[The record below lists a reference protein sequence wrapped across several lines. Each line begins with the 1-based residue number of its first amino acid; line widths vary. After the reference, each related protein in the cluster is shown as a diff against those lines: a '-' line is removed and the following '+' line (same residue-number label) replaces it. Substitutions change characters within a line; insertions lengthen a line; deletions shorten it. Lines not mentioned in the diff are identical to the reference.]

1 MAPGVC
7 VVQVVAD
14 RVLLARL
21 VLIREELRALAERQ
35 SAQQFWELN
44 DSDGSAAAGPA
55 AGPAAEA
62 GAAGAD
68 SSSAGSSSS
77 QPFFAFHRSNLPAR
91 CAAFLKNLLTVQDV
105 TTRLGLLTKVRAVAV
120 PEQADCHWL
129 PVSTAIELQQ
139 QATNSLGL
147 CMHVTRLALMLA

>member
-1 MAPGVC
+1 VS

-44 DSDGSAAAGPA
+44 STEDSATA
-55 AGPAAEA
+55 AAEA
-62 GAAGAD
+62 TTAAAGAD
-68 SSSAGSSSS
+68 AHSAASGGSSSS

-105 TTRLGLLTKVRAVAV
+105 TTRLGLLTKVGAAAVL
-120 PEQADCHWL
+120 EQADGTRIHMLTRQCPSLCHYGAAW
-129 PVSTAIELQQ
+129 P
-139 QATNSLGL
+139 
-147 CMHVTRLALMLA
+147 